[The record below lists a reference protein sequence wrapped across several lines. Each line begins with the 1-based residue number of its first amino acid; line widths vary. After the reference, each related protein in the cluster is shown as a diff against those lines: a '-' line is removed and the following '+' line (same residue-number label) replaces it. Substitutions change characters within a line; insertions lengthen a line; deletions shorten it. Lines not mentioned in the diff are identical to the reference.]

1 MGIVRLMDPAR
12 RHEIREDPSTRRI
25 SGALLMA
32 LATLLVTGMVIC
44 VRMVPGRLHPFQLAF
59 FRNFFGLAALVAWQS
74 GSGPG
79 FLKTRRLRLHLGRG
93 LFNLLAMLAFY
104 SAVFITPMASIAALN
119 FTSPLFASLLA
130 ILVLKEPFRL
140 RRLVVIAIGM
150 AGAAIILR
158 PGIQGIG
165 WGPPLIL
172 LSAMMWAVSLI
183 FIKALS
189 RTDSSLTIATYMV
202 IVTTPFSLLAAVPVW
217 QWPGGEQ
224 LFWMLLVGLLGS
236 AGQICLAQAFK
247 MAEASSVLP
256 FDFLQLIWAALL
268 GFLVFGEVPD
278 RWVWV
283 GGTLIFL
290 SSTTLALKE
299 SGSSEVS
306 VP

>member
-1 MGIVRLMDPAR
+1 MMDSTI
-12 RHEIREDPSTRRI
+12 RHEMRDDPSTHRI
-25 SGALLMA
+25 SGALMMA
-32 LATLLVTGMVIC
+32 LATLVVTCMVIC
-44 VRMVPGRLHPFQLAF
+44 VRMVPGELHPFQLAF

-79 FLKTRRLRLHLGRG
+79 FLKTSRLRLHLGRG
-93 LFNLLAMLAFY
+93 VFNLLAMLAFY
-104 SAVFITPMASIAALN
+104 SAVFITPIASIAALN

-140 RRLVVIAIGM
+140 RRLAVIAIGM

-158 PGIQGIG
+158 PGNEAIG

-172 LSAMMWAVSLI
+172 FSAMMWAVSLI

-202 IVTTPFSLLAAVPVW
+202 IFTTPFSLLAALPVW

-256 FDFLQLIWAALL
+256 FDFLQLVWAALL

-290 SSTTLALKE
+290 SSTYLALKE

>member
-1 MGIVRLMDPAR
+1 MRI
-12 RHEIREDPSTRRI
+12 HPSTHRI
-25 SGALLMA
+25 SGALLMV
-32 LATLLVTGMVIC
+32 LATLVLTCMVVCI
-44 VRMVPGRLHPFQLAF
+44 RMVPGQLHPFQLAF

-74 GSGPG
+74 HRGLE
-79 FLKTRRLRLHLGRG
+79 FLKTRKVRLHLGRG
-93 LFNLLAMLAFY
+93 VFNLLAMLAFY
-104 SAVFITPMASIAALN
+104 SAVLITPIASIAALN

-140 RRLVVIAIGM
+140 RRLGVIATGM
-150 AGAAIILR
+150 AGAAVILR
-158 PGIQGIG
+158 PGTQDFG

-172 LSAMMWAVSLI
+172 LSAVMWAVSLV

-202 IVTTPFSLLAAVPVW
+202 LFTTPFSLLAALPVW
-217 QWPGGEQ
+217 NWPGGEQ
-224 LFWMLLVGLLGS
+224 LFWLLLVGLLGT

-247 MAEASSVLP
+247 MAEASAVLP
-256 FDFLQLIWAALL
+256 FDFLQLVWAALL

-278 RWVWV
+278 RWVWL

-290 SSTTLALKE
+290 SSTYLALKE

>member
-1 MGIVRLMDPAR
+1 
-12 RHEIREDPSTRRI
+12 
-25 SGALLMA
+25 MA

-59 FRNFFGLAALVAWQS
+59 FRNFFGLAALVAWQA

-140 RRLVVIAIGM
+140 RRLLVIAIGM

-172 LSAMMWAVSLI
+172 FSAMMWAVSLI

>member
-1 MGIVRLMDPAR
+1 M
-12 RHEIREDPSTRRI
+12 REGPSTHRI

-59 FRNFFGLAALVAWQS
+59 FRNCFGLAALVAWQA
-74 GSGPG
+74 GSGPA

-172 LSAMMWAVSLI
+172 FSAMMWAVSLI

-278 RWVWV
+278 RWVWL
-283 GGTLIFL
+283 GGTLIFI
-290 SSTTLALKE
+290 SSTYLALKE

>member
-1 MGIVRLMDPAR
+1 MRD
-12 RHEIREDPSTRRI
+12 DPSTHRI
-25 SGALLMA
+25 SGALMMA
-32 LATLLVTGMVIC
+32 LATLVVTCMVIC
-44 VRMVPGRLHPFQLAF
+44 VRMVPGELHPFQLAF

-140 RRLVVIAIGM
+140 RRLAVIAVGM

-158 PGIQGIG
+158 PGFQAIG

-172 LSAMMWAVSLI
+172 FSAMMWAVSLI

-202 IVTTPFSLLAAVPVW
+202 IFTTPFSLLAAVPVW

-256 FDFLQLIWAALL
+256 FDFLQLVWAALL

-278 RWVWV
+278 RWVWL
-283 GGTLIFL
+283 GGALIFL
-290 SSTTLALKE
+290 SSTYLALKE

>member
-1 MGIVRLMDPAR
+1 
-12 RHEIREDPSTRRI
+12 
-25 SGALLMA
+25 
-32 LATLLVTGMVIC
+32 
-44 VRMVPGRLHPFQLAF
+44 
-59 FRNFFGLAALVAWQS
+59 
-74 GSGPG
+74 
-79 FLKTRRLRLHLGRG
+79 
-93 LFNLLAMLAFY
+93 
-104 SAVFITPMASIAALN
+104 
-119 FTSPLFASLLA
+119 
-130 ILVLKEPFRL
+130 
-140 RRLVVIAIGM
+140 M

-158 PGIQGIG
+158 PGIQAIG

-172 LSAMMWAVSLI
+172 FSAMMWAVSLI

-202 IVTTPFSLLAAVPVW
+202 IVTTPFSLLAALPVW

-290 SSTTLALKE
+290 SSTYPGPQGIGKLGGLRPLTIGGGLDWRWPV
-299 SGSSEVS
+299 SGLVSEWEPFTGWNNLPNEVERQ
-306 VP
+306 

>member
-1 MGIVRLMDPAR
+1 M
-12 RHEIREDPSTRRI
+12 REAPSTHRI

-59 FRNFFGLAALVAWQS
+59 FRNFFGLAALVAWQA
-74 GSGPG
+74 GSGPAI
-79 FLKTRRLRLHLGRG
+79 LKTRRLRLHLGRG

-158 PGIQGIG
+158 PGIQAIG

-172 LSAMMWAVSLI
+172 FSAMMWAVSLI

-278 RWVWV
+278 RWVWL
-283 GGTLIFL
+283 GGTLIFI
-290 SSTTLALKE
+290 SSTYLALKE

>member
-1 MGIVRLMDPAR
+1 MRKGF
-12 RHEIREDPSTRRI
+12 STHRI

-59 FRNFFGLAALVAWQS
+59 FRNFFGLAALFAWQS

-93 LFNLLAMLAFY
+93 VFNLLAMLAFY

-158 PGIQGIG
+158 SGIQAIG

-172 LSAMMWAVSLI
+172 VSAMMWAVSLI

-290 SSTTLALKE
+290 SSTYLALRE